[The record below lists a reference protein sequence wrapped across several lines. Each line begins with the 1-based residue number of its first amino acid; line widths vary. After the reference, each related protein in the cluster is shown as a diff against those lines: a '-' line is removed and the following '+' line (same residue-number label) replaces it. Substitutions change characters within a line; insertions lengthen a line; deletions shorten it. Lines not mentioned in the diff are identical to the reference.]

1 MLHAQP
7 VRQSGPF
14 PVTARFTNVST
25 QPVRML
31 PLFDPLPVFFT
42 ASLQRL
48 SDGDVDVAGA
58 GKADF
63 PDDELR
69 PVDVSAGDSLDAELD
84 LRPWIRGTV
93 VPGRYR
99 LTLTYHNAYGDNC
112 FRGPLTSAPITVQ
125 VRSVS

>member
-1 MLHAQP
+1 MSASTSPLRLMLHAQP

-14 PVTARFTNVST
+14 PVNARFTNVST

-63 PDDELR
+63 QTMNY
-69 PVDVSAGDSLDAELD
+69 G
-84 LRPWIRGTV
+84 
-93 VPGRYR
+93 R
-99 LTLTYHNAYGDNC
+99 LT
-112 FRGPLTSAPITVQ
+112 
-125 VRSVS
+125 